1 MKKLF
6 STLLLVLI
14 ALGLHAQSHLQA
26 PITGASHGTIVPA
39 ESEDVML
46 QGFYWDSHTLTK
58 YGRTKWIDFNNGTT
72 KSIQDIADAGI
83 TMVWLP
89 SPVASDGGLGY
100 HPKCW
105 SDFSSGLGTATPLKT
120 MVNNMHSRGLRVI
133 ADIVVNHRA
142 NSNNW
147 CDFRQDNF
155 GSQYGSTESPSGV
168 YQFTN
173 NHIVSDDEAITQG
186 ECATTGAKDSGIEA
200 YPAARDLDH
209 ANPYVRAAVKS
220 YLAYLQGEVGF
231 DGWRYDLVKSYAPS
245 YLREYN
251 ESSTPYISI
260 AEYFDGDTTKLKT
273 YIRNTGSK
281 TLVFD
286 FATKFALFQGSSN
299 SLGNSNNGGYARLLR
314 ASRGNMLIQCPGFSR
329 YAVTFMDN
337 HDTFE
342 RSDSQNNEYLGYNVD
357 ITTTANKNRILEG
370 YAYLLTM
377 PGIPCVF
384 WPHWVKH
391 TSEIN
396 QLIAAR
402 HLVGIHSESAIL
414 EEEGRNG
421 ASQGYY
427 QAKVQGHRG
436 TAVLQI
442 GTASALNNLTVPTGY
457 TLYASGTK
465 YRIYVETGTGIED
478 NLSRACRS
486 YKGIEN
492 GKVVICTPAGKY
504 DMFGRKIADL

>member
-1 MKKLF
+1 MRQQLL
-6 STLLLVLI
+6 SILLVAATTLC
-14 ALGLHAQSHLQA
+14 AQAYQQT
-26 PITGASHGTIVPA
+26 PITGATHGSIVPA
-39 ESEDVML
+39 QSEDVML
-46 QGFYWDSHTLTK
+46 QGFYWDSHNLTK
-58 YGRTKWIDFNNGTT
+58 YGRTKWVDLNNGTT
-72 KSIQDIADAGI
+72 KTIQNIADAGF
-83 TMVWLP
+83 TMIWLP

-105 SDFSSGLGTATPLKT
+105 SDFSSGLGTATNLKT
-120 MVNNMHSRGLRVI
+120 LVSSLHNRGVKVI

-142 NSNNW
+142 NSSSW

-155 GSQYGSTESPSGV
+155 GSKYGSTESPSGV

-186 ECATTGAKDSGIEA
+186 KCTTTGAKDSGVEA
-200 YPAARDLDH
+200 YAAARDLDH

-231 DGWRYDLVKSYAPS
+231 DGWRYDLVKSYSPS
-245 YLREYN
+245 YLRQYN
-251 ESSTPYISI
+251 EASTPYLSV
-260 AEYFDGDTTKLKT
+260 AEYFDGDTTRLKT
-273 YIRNTGSK
+273 YIRNAGYK

-286 FATKFALFQGSSN
+286 FATKFALFQGNSN
-299 SLGNSNNGGYARLLR
+299 SLGNSNNGGYTKLLR

-357 ITTTANKNRILEG
+357 ITSNANKNRILEG

-391 TSEIN
+391 TTEIN

-402 HLVGIHSESAIL
+402 HLVGIHSESSIL

-421 ASQGYY
+421 ASAGYY
-427 QAKVQGHRG
+427 QAKIQGKRG

-442 GTASALNNLTVPTGY
+442 GTASALSQLNAPSGY

-465 YRIYVETGTGIED
+465 YRIYVETGTGIRDERMD
-478 NLSRACRS
+478 ARRS
-486 YKGIEN
+486 YKGVEN
-492 GKVVICTPAGKY
+492 GKVVIYTPAGKY
-504 DMFGRKIADL
+504 DMMGRKISNL